1 MKKDEWVATLRPGD
15 RVAIRRKWEPTYDI
29 YRVASVTPSG
39 CVRIALTD
47 TATWEFNPD
56 GWLRGAGQWGQTRI
70 EPVTQLVRDINRR
83 AKLRERISKAE
94 WGRIDIAVLEKIV
107 AMLPDETEVKT
118 DKS

>member
-39 CVRIALTD
+39 RVRVAPSES
-47 TATWEFNPD
+47 ATWEFGPD
-56 GWLRGAGQWGQTRI
+56 GWLRGADQWSHARI
-70 EPVTQLVRDINRR
+70 EPITQYVLDANRR